1 VVKPWDKDK
10 ALRMKQLVEA
20 VPRWHARRRW
30 GYDKRGTGH
39 RKGNDGALAFSHLA
53 NRGDI
58 HEQVE
63 E

>member
-1 VVKPWDKDK
+1 
-10 ALRMKQLVEA
+10 MKQLVEA

>member
-1 VVKPWDKDK
+1 MVKPWDKDK

-39 RKGNDGALAFSHLA
+39 RKGQRRCASILALSEP
-53 NRGDI
+53 RG
-58 HEQVE
+58 HP
-63 E
+63 